1 MRVLF
6 LFTALALA
14 AIANAATQPLA
25 DCPLAN
31 IDVFLIASPAS
42 YPLLG
47 FLMNSIA
54 RFMPCS
60 RRVNLLVD
68 RGDAYRRA
76 KLWLAPSYG
85 SHTVRL
91 YPFDFPESVPEI
103 SHHEQ
108 RWQAGYILQAWVMLW
123 ADRYS
128 LDNRAPQRRFFHFAT
143 DARQAAESHDG
154 AVDYVLF
161 LDTDS
166 ILALPLTCAALFDA
180 LSRPLFPAWSITKQK
195 QFHAPCV
202 NMTGGACDR
211 SYMAFFP
218 FVYPLRA
225 FPLLRSHVWQRL
237 DPAAA
242 SFDAA
247 FNTWSQREN
256 WRVFSQFVVMGEFLR
271 RQHPQLARQIFCDGA
286 APTAVPALLAGRP
299 APEPA
304 RTDRDL
310 LYPPTSLGGAWALSL
325 SETQLCA
332 LYVPPAVHYGWPYQH
347 YLASYAVARADFK
360 VSHYRAPPADQRHP
374 VDRRFASKFSANT
387 VRTLSGL
394 VHHGACLA
402 AAWRLEDGGANET
415 EVGALLQ
422 PLGCGADTRGGLHP
436 LLDLHFRRRALP
448 RDALKATFQFSFA
461 PSQPP
466 PHERFDFA
474 DALGPA
480 QPVADE
486 RGAAAPPVAT
496 EAPPV
501 ATAVVRPRPPP
512 EKRPLLPPAHSAAPV
527 APPVAP
533 LDAAAVALRP
543 PLAPLA
549 PPKAPPHQPQRVAPQ
564 YHNSNRHHP
573 AAAARSADGRR
584 RRRLS
589 SGERPAAA
597 DRERLLCNRLNRRL
611 PLAP

>member
-1 MRVLF
+1 MRNLIVVIV
-6 LFTALALA
+6 FTLA
-14 AIANAATQPLA
+14 AIAGAATQSLA
-25 DCPLAN
+25 DCPLSN

-47 FLMNSIA
+47 FLMNSIS

-128 LDNRAPQRRFFHFAT
+128 LDNRAPQRRFFHFAA
-143 DARQAAESHDG
+143 DARQVAENHDG

-166 ILALPLTCAALFDA
+166 ILALPLTCASLFDA
-180 LSRPLFPAWSITKQK
+180 LSRPLFPAWSIAKQK
-195 QFHAPCV
+195 QFQTPCV
-202 NMTGGACDR
+202 NMTGSACDR

-225 FPLLRSHVWQRL
+225 FPLLRGHIWRRL
-237 DPAAA
+237 DPAAT

-247 FNTWSQREN
+247 FNTWSRREN

-271 RQHPQLARQIFCDGA
+271 QRYPQLARQIFCDGA
-286 APTAVPALLAGRP
+286 APAAVPVLLAGRP
-299 APEPA
+299 APEPV

-310 LYPPTSLGGAWALSL
+310 LFPPASLAGAWALPL
-325 SETQLCA
+325 TETQMCS

-347 YLASYAVARADFK
+347 YLASFAVPRADFK
-360 VSHYRAPPADQRHP
+360 VNHFRAPPAEQRHP
-374 VDRRFASKFSANT
+374 VDRLFSSKFSLNT

-394 VHHGACLA
+394 VHHGECLA
-402 AAWRLEDGGANET
+402 ASWQLEDGGANET
-415 EVGALLQ
+415 EVGRLLR
-422 PLGCGADTRGGLHP
+422 PLGCAADTRGGVHP
-436 LLDLHFRRRALP
+436 LLDLYFRRRTIPL
-448 RDALKATFQFSFA
+448 DALKATFHFAYALPKPPQF
-461 PSQPP
+461 
-466 PHERFDFA
+466 ERFDFA
-474 DALGPA
+474 EALGPA
-480 QPVADE
+480 QRAAGGRGASSLPVA
-486 RGAAAPPVAT
+486 ASVPATPAAP
-496 EAPPV
+496 APHS
-501 ATAVVRPRPPP
+501 PP
-512 EKRPLLPPAHSAAPV
+512 EKRPLLPLAHKV
-527 APPVAP
+527 PPVAP
-533 LDAAAVALRP
+533 TDARPNSAAEHP
-543 PLAPLA
+543 TLAA
-549 PPKAPPHQPQRVAPQ
+549 PKVPPHQPLHVVPQ
-564 YHNSNRHHP
+564 YHNSNRNHL
-573 AAAARSADGRR
+573 AAAGHHSSSRSK
-584 RRRLS
+584 RRLS
-589 SGERPAAA
+589 TSREHRPAAG
-597 DRERLLCNRLNRRL
+597 DSEKLLCSRLNRRL
-611 PLAP
+611 PVAP

>member
-1 MRVLF
+1 MQVLF
-6 LFTALALA
+6 IFIVLALTV
-14 AIANAATQPLA
+14 IANATTQPLA
-25 DCPLAN
+25 DCPLSN
-31 IDVFLIASPAS
+31 VDVFLIASPAS

-91 YPFDFPESVPEI
+91 YPFDFPDSVPEI

-166 ILALPLTCAALFDA
+166 LLAMPLTCAALFDA
-180 LSRPLFPAWSITKQK
+180 LSRPLFPAWSIAKQK
-195 QFHAPCV
+195 QFQVPCV

-218 FVYPLRA
+218 FVFPLRA

-256 WRVFSQFVVMGEFLR
+256 WRHFSQFVVMGEFLR
-271 RQHPQLARQIFCDGA
+271 LRHPQLARQIFCDGA
-286 APTAVPALLAGRP
+286 APTAASALLAGRP

-310 LYPPTSLGGAWALSL
+310 LYPPASLGGAWALSL

-347 YLASYAVARADFK
+347 YLSSHAVARAEFK
-360 VSHYRAPPADQRHP
+360 PSHFRAPPAEQRHP
-374 VDRRFASKFSANT
+374 VDRRFTGKFGLNT

-394 VHHGACLA
+394 VHHGECLS
-402 AAWRLEDGGANET
+402 AAWRLEDGGANDT
-415 EVGALLQ
+415 EVARLLQ

-436 LLDLHFRRRALP
+436 ALDLHFRRRSLP

-461 PSQPP
+461 LAQPP
-466 PHERFDFA
+466 EHERFDFA
-474 DALGPA
+474 DALGHARRPPTGA
-480 QPVADE
+480 ASSSPIAAHRAVAAAL
-486 RGAAAPPVAT
+486 RLVAAGAAAA
-496 EAPPV
+496 AP
-501 ATAVVRPRPPP
+501 RR
-512 EKRPLLPPAHSAAPV
+512 RRAAPV
-527 APPVAP
+527 AAPVAP
-533 LDAAAVALRP
+533 LDAAAAAAASSSSVT
-543 PLAPLA
+543 LAA
-549 PPKAPPHQPQRVAPQ
+549 PKAPPHQPQRVA
-564 YHNSNRHHP
+564 
-573 AAAARSADGRR
+573 RSTTTATATTRGRRAHSHQRNGNGNGSGRR

-589 SGERPAAA
+589 TD
-597 DRERLLCNRLNRRL
+597 DREKLLCSRLNRRL
-611 PLAP
+611 PVAP